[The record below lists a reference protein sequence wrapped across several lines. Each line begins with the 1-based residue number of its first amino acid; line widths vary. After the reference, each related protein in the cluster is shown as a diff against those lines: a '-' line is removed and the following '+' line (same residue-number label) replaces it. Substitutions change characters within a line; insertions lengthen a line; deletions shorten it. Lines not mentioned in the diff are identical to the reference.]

1 MSEINV
7 DARLIGIISKP
18 HGIKGEVNVMLLT
31 DYPKTIKRGDVLF
44 FDRKCISKAEVESVR
59 LKEGRKPL
67 VLIIKF
73 KQINDRSSAE
83 EFKGVNIFRHTSDGP
98 KLKRD
103 QYWVDDIIGCRV
115 YTRDK
120 VFIGKAIAVEK
131 LMSNDNLKVKIEN
144 KDLRVKGIKGSILY
158 IPVIKSY
165 IESINLRERMILLKK
180 VPEYI

>member
-1 MSEINV
+1 MSEVNV

-31 DYPKTIKRGDVLF
+31 DYPKTIKRGDILF
-44 FDRKCISKAEVESVR
+44 FDRKCINKAEVEDVK

-67 VLIIKF
+67 ALVIKF
-73 KQINDRSSAE
+73 KQINDRNRAE
-83 EFKGVNIFRHTSDGP
+83 EFKGTNIFRHTSSGP

-131 LMSNDNLKVKIEN
+131 LISNDNLKVKIEN
-144 KDLRVKGIKGSILY
+144 KDIKTKGIRGSILY
-158 IPVIKSY
+158 VPVINNY
-165 IESINLRERMILLKK
+165 IDSINTKERMILLKK
-180 VPEYI
+180 IPEYI